1 MQFENTLSGTAPRI
15 MKFQIAADTI
25 ANIPLLIPVADGAG
39 LAQPTAFS
47 AANMV
52 GVTLDAGTFLTAQ
65 QADDADPA
73 ATVSVIVNPDAIWE
87 ATLSGDATEGTALAT
102 RSVSTLSATGLV
114 VTTGDDWATPSVDE
128 GTIWGFDSSNQGIV
142 RKVTSV
148 SVTAATV
155 TVAFPFDTAVGD
167 LYAWANFHPMQSPTV
182 TLTAN
187 FAAIRAQGVAVSV
200 VAAEF
205 VPIEIR
211 AKDLGDNGLTQ
222 SSALLMSQDHAL
234 GNRPT

>member
-1 MQFENTLSGTAPRI
+1 MQLENILSGTAPRI

-25 ANIPLLIPVADGAG
+25 ANIPLLVPAADGAG
-39 LAQPTAFS
+39 LAQPTITS

-65 QADDADPA
+65 QADNVDPA
-73 ATVSVIVNPDAIWE
+73 ATVSVIVNPDAIYE
-87 ATLSGDATEGTALAT
+87 AALSGDGTEGTALAT

-114 VTTGDDWATPSVDE
+114 ITTGDDWVTPQTDE
-128 GTIWGFDSSNQGIV
+128 GTIWGFDADNQGIS
-142 RKVTSV
+142 RKITSTG
-148 SVTAATV
+148 VTAATV
-155 TVAFPFDTAVGD
+155 TVAFPKDTVVGD
-167 LYAWANFHPMQSPTV
+167 LFSWANFHPMQSVSV
-182 TLTAN
+182 TLTGN

-205 VPIEIR
+205 VPILLR
-211 AKDLGDNGLTQ
+211 DKDLGGNGLTT

-234 GNRPT
+234 SGRP